1 MCEGILITPQQQ
13 NFGGPVSCQVRLCSQ
28 QGPPISETNEQSGR
42 WSRKETLEASVMG
55 GVGGV
60 GSLGLTVRSEESA
73 ELKGSGGKV
82 GRRFHF
88 LS

>member
-1 MCEGILITPQQQ
+1 
-13 NFGGPVSCQVRLCSQ
+13 
-28 QGPPISETNEQSGR
+28 
-42 WSRKETLEASVMG
+42 MG